1 MIKTNNFTQ
10 HENIDLM
17 DEISLVHPMDTPL
30 STMLLAGKK
39 YDGATSKIIT
49 WREKSINAYEDMAVE
64 EGSETTEFQSSSR
77 VEKNNVQ
84 QIFKRAVSIS
94 GSAMASDVVGIQ
106 NLLQSEL
113 NDRLIEMK
121 IAMEKAYLTSTKSDG
136 SVDGIR
142 RMQGLINFVPAQNK
156 VDEPFSENAIKGTVQ
171 KLWENGLGTGEYVA
185 FVNADLK
192 DQIDQLYKEKYFY
205 VADHDKFGILANTIQ
220 TNFGNVKLILN
231 RHMDAD
237 KILIFDP
244 SFVKLSFLR
253 TPQFELLA
261 KTGDSVK
268 AQVIAETSIK
278 VLNEKAV
285 ALFTVTA

>member
-1 MIKTNNFTQ
+1 MIKTDNFTQ
-10 HENIDLM
+10 HENIDLTN
-17 DEISLVHPMDTPL
+17 EISLIHPTDTPL
-30 STMLLAGKK
+30 STMLLVGKK
-39 YDGATSKIIT
+39 YDIATSKIIT
-49 WREKSINAYEDMAVE
+49 WREKELSPYEDMSVE
-64 EGSETTEFQSSSR
+64 EGSETDQFQSSKR

-84 QIFKRAVSIS
+84 QIFKRAVAVS
-94 GSAMASDVVGIQ
+94 GSALASDVLGIKD
-106 NLLQSEL
+106 LLQEEL

-121 IAMEKAYLTSTKSDG
+121 IAMEKAYLTSEKSDG

-142 RMQGLINFVPAQNK
+142 RMQGLINFVPDENK
-156 VDEPFSENAIKGTVQ
+156 ISEAFSEDAIKNTVR
-171 KLWENGLGTGEYVA
+171 KLWENGLSTGEYVA

-192 DQIDQLYKEKYFY
+192 DEIDELYKDKYFY
-205 VADHDKFGILANTIQ
+205 VAQNDKFGILANTIQ

-231 RHMDAD
+231 RHIDPD

-244 SFVKLSFLR
+244 NFVRLSFLR
-253 TPQFELLA
+253 TPRFELLA

-285 ALFTVTA
+285 ALFTNSK